1 MKYQLSGTM
10 IIFFATMFSGS
21 AQSAPVI
28 DTAQKVLSGNCLVS
42 YRTTYKKLGR
52 RKAFAAA
59 TDENGRQT
67 CAWEQTNTFSG
78 GAHFDAL
85 LACRGAAQRNKIEAE
100 CVLVD
105 MDGNLVVEEGALPE
119 FPDAGYDLPEG
130 QEYIDLHD
138 KAMAV
143 LEGRACQRNFRRYML
158 LGGFKTFA
166 YTVSDRGAYSI
177 CTYDSRPEAGLAEKL
192 ALERCN
198 KREQDSVF
206 SKATPECKVFAQ
218 NNDILLSRE
227 DYGMKPFE
235 PDSLVSARRLHLD
248 TLKSYMTGSEDIN
261 QVDKRGRSTL
271 FYSVETNRLDVVQY
285 LTGKGADVNLASN
298 KGDTPLKIANERKYT
313 AIAKYL
319 QQNGGLETVPENES
333 IPGLSELISNIELV
347 TPTMALDTELTP
359 DHVDRFLK
367 TMPTTAEALKSL
379 QKKVGADKEANKK
392 LAGAMPK
399 GEMFR
404 TVAAVA
410 TALNE
415 ITDLKTETEK
425 AGFESIGDWAY
436 VGDRITSVFMVS
448 NMLGAIA
455 SIPYADQGFT
465 EGTNVFEFID
475 DESKSEKIRN
485 ELRKELE
492 SSCTET
498 CVVPKDLAV
507 VGARIKDVEAA
518 FNGL

>member
-166 YTVSDRGAYSI
+166 YTVSD
-177 CTYDSRPEAGLAEKL
+177 
-192 ALERCN
+192 
-198 KREQDSVF
+198 
-206 SKATPECKVFAQ
+206 
-218 NNDILLSRE
+218 LS
-227 DYGMKPFE
+227 
-235 PDSLVSARRLHLD
+235 
-248 TLKSYMTGSEDIN
+248 
-261 QVDKRGRSTL
+261 
-271 FYSVETNRLDVVQY
+271 
-285 LTGKGADVNLASN
+285 
-298 KGDTPLKIANERKYT
+298 
-313 AIAKYL
+313 
-319 QQNGGLETVPENES
+319 
-333 IPGLSELISNIELV
+333 LIHI
-347 TPTMALDTELTP
+347 
-359 DHVDRFLK
+359 
-367 TMPTTAEALKSL
+367 
-379 QKKVGADKEANKK
+379 
-392 LAGAMPK
+392 
-399 GEMFR
+399 
-404 TVAAVA
+404 
-410 TALNE
+410 
-415 ITDLKTETEK
+415 
-425 AGFESIGDWAY
+425 
-436 VGDRITSVFMVS
+436 
-448 NMLGAIA
+448 
-455 SIPYADQGFT
+455 
-465 EGTNVFEFID
+465 
-475 DESKSEKIRN
+475 
-485 ELRKELE
+485 
-492 SSCTET
+492 
-498 CVVPKDLAV
+498 
-507 VGARIKDVEAA
+507 
-518 FNGL
+518 

>member
-1 MKYQLSGTM
+1 
-10 IIFFATMFSGS
+10 
-21 AQSAPVI
+21 
-28 DTAQKVLSGNCLVS
+28 
-42 YRTTYKKLGR
+42 
-52 RKAFAAA
+52 
-59 TDENGRQT
+59 
-67 CAWEQTNTFSG
+67 
-78 GAHFDAL
+78 
-85 LACRGAAQRNKIEAE
+85 
-100 CVLVD
+100 
-105 MDGNLVVEEGALPE
+105 
-119 FPDAGYDLPEG
+119 
-130 QEYIDLHD
+130 
-138 KAMAV
+138 
-143 LEGRACQRNFRRYML
+143 
-158 LGGFKTFA
+158 
-166 YTVSDRGAYSI
+166 
-177 CTYDSRPEAGLAEKL
+177 
-192 ALERCN
+192 
-198 KREQDSVF
+198 
-206 SKATPECKVFAQ
+206 
-218 NNDILLSRE
+218 
-227 DYGMKPFE
+227 
-235 PDSLVSARRLHLD
+235 
-248 TLKSYMTGSEDIN
+248 
-261 QVDKRGRSTL
+261 
-271 FYSVETNRLDVVQY
+271 
-285 LTGKGADVNLASN
+285 
-298 KGDTPLKIANERKYT
+298 
-313 AIAKYL
+313 
-319 QQNGGLETVPENES
+319 
-333 IPGLSELISNIELV
+333 
-347 TPTMALDTELTP
+347 MALDTELTP